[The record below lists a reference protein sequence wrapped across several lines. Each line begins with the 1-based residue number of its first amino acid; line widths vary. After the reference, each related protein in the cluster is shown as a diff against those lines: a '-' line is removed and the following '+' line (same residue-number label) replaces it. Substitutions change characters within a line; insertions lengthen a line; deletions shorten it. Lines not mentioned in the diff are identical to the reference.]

1 MVSSEVLIDR
11 LSTAPGLWHGQAW
24 FALRTAPR
32 HEKKV
37 HERLT
42 NQGVESFL
50 PLCERLSQWK
60 DRRMRITA
68 PLFPGY
74 SFARFGPAER
84 PRVIKTAGVASIVGL
99 NGIPVPVED
108 REIDNLKRLMESKLP
123 YDPCVGLAPGMEVE
137 VVHGPLAG
145 VRGILMRMD
154 SRYRLVV
161 SVDVI
166 RQGAAVEI
174 DAADVTAV

>member
-1 MVSSEVLIDR
+1 MNSEASKDR
-11 LSTAPGLWHGQAW
+11 PSTAQGLWPGQAW

-42 NQGVESFL
+42 NQGLESFL
-50 PLCERLSQWK
+50 PLCERLSRWK

-99 NGIPVPVED
+99 NGIPEPVED
-108 REIDNLKRLMESKLP
+108 REIDNLKRLMGSTLP
-123 YDPCVGLAPGMEVE
+123 YDPCVGLDPGMEVE
-137 VVHGPLAG
+137 VVRGPLTG
-145 VRGILMRMD
+145 VRGILVRKD

-161 SVDVI
+161 SVNVI

-174 DAADVTAV
+174 DAADVAAV